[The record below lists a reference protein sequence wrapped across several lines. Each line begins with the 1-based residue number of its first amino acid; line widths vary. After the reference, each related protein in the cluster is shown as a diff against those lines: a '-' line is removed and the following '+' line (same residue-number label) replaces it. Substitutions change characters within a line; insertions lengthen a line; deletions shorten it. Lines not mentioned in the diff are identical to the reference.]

1 LQNAVGRHSAKRAPS
16 RLAAVQK
23 ETEFFGNV
31 NVSSRC

>member
-1 LQNAVGRHSAKRAPS
+1 MKYEFTDWALS

-23 ETEFFGNV
+23 KTDFFGNV

>member
-1 LQNAVGRHSAKRAPS
+1 MKYEFTDWALR

-23 ETEFFGNV
+23 KTEFFGNV